1 MSLGLVYPGAAA
13 SGVHKWHMLLCAHVR
28 SWEIY
33 LWTLPMAPR
42 GPSFTCKCHITWCR
56 CQLSYTSQPPKLLI
70 SLFYFNVFEKSEML
84 SGCWVRFWFIF
95 FRIDKTNHHMKLV
108 STLLLKYL
116 IYYLCHVLITVS
128 LPLGL
133 LLGSTLTL
141 LVLMDSS
148 HSVLSKFI
156 EIGPL

>member
-1 MSLGLVYPGAAA
+1 
-13 SGVHKWHMLLCAHVR
+13 
-28 SWEIY
+28 
-33 LWTLPMAPR
+33 
-42 GPSFTCKCHITWCR
+42 
-56 CQLSYTSQPPKLLI
+56 
-70 SLFYFNVFEKSEML
+70 
-84 SGCWVRFWFIF
+84 
-95 FRIDKTNHHMKLV
+95 MKLV

-116 IYYLCHVLITVS
+116 IYYLCHVLITVC

-148 HSVLSKFI
+148 HSFLSKFI